1 MKDYS
6 IISCSKDYIIW
17 RLVISHPTDLP
28 TPRAEAELQTEH
40 KKTLSELEKYKI
52 LVESVQDYAI
62 FFMDPGGYIQTWNKG
77 AEKNKGYTHDEIIG
91 KHFSIFYSDQDNK
104 DRKPERELEIA
115 KKVGRVEDEDW
126 RYRKDG
132 SKFWANVVITALY
145 DENGDL
151 QGFAKVTRNLTE
163 RKVNEDSLRSA
174 NSLLQEQQK
183 ELRRLNESKDEF
195 ISLASHQL
203 RTPATAI
210 KQLLG
215 LILEGFEG
223 EVPENI
229 RALLE
234 KTYESNERQIAIVNS
249 LLKVAQVDSGKVILR
264 KQAVDLNETV
274 KSLVRQ
280 YAGIIEEKNQSIS
293 IELQDDPLIG
303 YIDEHYYRMAL
314 ENILDNASKYME
326 SGGRIVISSEAV
338 GDRAVVSVTD
348 SGVGISP
355 DDIKSLFVKFN
366 RIQNDLTHRVAGS
379 GLGLYWVEK
388 VIDLHQ
394 GVIDVKSELK
404 KGTTFSISV
413 PKGMQN
419 A

>member
-1 MKDYS
+1 M
-6 IISCSKDYIIW
+6 
-17 RLVISHPTDLP
+17 P
-28 TPRAEAELQTEH
+28 TPHTKAELQTEH
-40 KKTLSELEKYKI
+40 KKTLSELERYKI

-62 FFMDPGGYIQTWNKG
+62 FFMDPEGYIQTWNKG

-91 KHFSIFYSDQDNK
+91 KHFSIFYSDLDNA
-104 DRKPERELEIA
+104 DRKPDRELEIA

-145 DENGDL
+145 DDQGDL

-163 RKVNEDSLRSA
+163 RKANEDNLRSA
-174 NSLLQEQQK
+174 NTLLQEQQT
-183 ELRRLNESKDEF
+183 ELQRLNESKDEF

-223 EVPENI
+223 DIPSNI
-229 RALLE
+229 RNLLE
-234 KTYESNERQIAIVNS
+234 KTYESNERQINIVNS
-249 LLKVAQVDSGKVILR
+249 LLKVAQVDSGKVTLR
-264 KQAVDLNETV
+264 KSSHDLNDV
-274 KSLVRQ
+274 VQSLVKQ
-280 YAGIIEEKNQSIS
+280 YSGIIQEKNQSIS
-293 IELQDDPLIG
+293 MQLQDEPLFG
-303 YIDEHYYRMAL
+303 YIDEHYFRMAL
-314 ENILDNASKYME
+314 ENILDNASKYTE
-326 SGGRIVISSEAV
+326 AGGDITITSKQTNEH
-338 GDRAVVSVTD
+338 AVVSITD

-355 DDIKSLFVKFN
+355 ENINSLFVKFN
-366 RIQNDLTHRVAGS
+366 RIPNDMSHKVAGS

-394 GVIDVKSELK
+394 GAIEVNSELT
-404 KGTTFSISV
+404 KGTTFSVKV
-413 PKGMQN
+413 PKGI
-419 A
+419 